1 VNDPG
6 PGGTGC
12 RDGHRP
18 RPSPVEDP
26 ELGLVPSRTATV
38 LGGLVIALVCAA
50 LAWWVPA
57 ARPWIPLVLALWGAL
72 TLAVQAALGHRGRCL
87 ARRTVRWWLGP
98 PGALLDPTGD

>member
-1 VNDPG
+1 
-6 PGGTGC
+6 
-12 RDGHRP
+12 
-18 RPSPVEDP
+18 
-26 ELGLVPSRTATV
+26 V

-57 ARPWIPLVLALWGAL
+57 SRPWIPLVLALWGAL

>member
-1 VNDPG
+1 
-6 PGGTGC
+6 
-12 RDGHRP
+12 
-18 RPSPVEDP
+18 
-26 ELGLVPSRTATV
+26 VPSRTATV
-38 LGGLVIALVCAA
+38 LGGLVIALVGAA

-57 ARPWIPLVLALWGAL
+57 SRPWIPLVLALWGAL

>member
-1 VNDPG
+1 MNEPG

-38 LGGLVIALVCAA
+38 LGGVLVALVCGA
-50 LAWWVPA
+50 LAWWAPG
-57 ARPWIPLVLALWGAL
+57 ARPWLALAL
-72 TLAVQAALGHRGRCL
+72 PLWAAAVLGVQAALGHRGRCL
-87 ARRTVRWWLGP
+87 ARRTLRWWLGP
-98 PGALLDPTGD
+98 PGALLDPSG